1 MTHDQITRLHDGRV
15 LVTFDKVPIELPPIV
30 GPIVFNHMNSHGPAS
45 YRVGDTAWLFPGR
58 HPGRPIVT
66 EAIRRVLVSHGIHPR
81 GSRSAAM
88 FALAGQVPAPVLA
101 DLVGI
106 STGKAAAWAKLAARD
121 WSDYVA
127 NRAARR

>member
-1 MTHDQITRLHDGRV
+1 LYGGYFASLWTSTHSGTDRERSAQ
-15 LVTFDKVPIELPPIV
+15 
-30 GPIVFNHMNSHGPAS
+30 PAS
-45 YRVGDTAWLFPGR
+45 
-58 HPGRPIVT
+58 
-66 EAIRRVLVSHGIHPR
+66 R
-81 GSRSAAM
+81 GALIGRSAWIA
-88 FALAGQVPAPVLA
+88 AADGQVPAPVLA